1 MTARTLWVQSGLAL
15 TLLVV
20 LSAEAQQ
27 PPAEGPASIF
37 PSAVELV
44 RVDVVVTDKDG
55 RPVPDL
61 TQADFA
67 LSESGVPQTI
77 ASFESVAVADAPE
90 SEGPA
95 PTSFAST
102 NVGPEPRRTRTFVV
116 VYDDIHLSIAQA
128 YRAKG
133 AVTEFLKKA
142 TAPGDRVTLIATG
155 GGAWWNARMP
165 EGRDALMA
173 VLKRLDGRYVPDSSP
188 DRMTD
193 FEAMRIDVYQDQDV
207 ALKVARRFDSYGTK
221 GRERPNQPVARED
234 VGRSSATGII
244 DMDVRSRAAE
254 VYRLATSRNKITLD
268 VMSRSLTALAGT
280 PGRKSMILISQGFVY
295 DLELR
300 EMKKVVEASLRSN
313 TPIYF
318 IDSRGLVGLPDSFTA
333 AFGPPIDVQD
343 TVAVLADITR
353 DAEGTESLALDTG
366 GFVVKNSN
374 DLSGGIARVSSES
387 RIYYLLGYNPTD
399 LRRDGRFRKIEVKL
413 LAKRPGGLRIR
424 ARRGYYAPQ
433 EGGPAVPVP
442 RTDPV
447 IARALDSPFEA
458 RELPLRVAAYSFDE
472 TLKDHISVTL
482 AAEIDA
488 RALTFKEEDGRAK
501 DQVAF
506 LIEAQHRESG
516 EYYRVDE
523 KIELSLLPETRQKL
537 LATWYPVVRDFS
549 LPPGGYQAKVVVQDL
564 NGGRIGSVIHDFE
577 VASPAGFRVSTPILT
592 DTVESATG
600 AGAPKPIL
608 LVRRSFAPG
617 AMLYCQFAVYG
628 ATPDPA
634 THQPRVTSGY
644 EIRRAG
650 GAVLKRS
657 PRTTITPTSL
667 GALLR
672 FQGIALPPAE
682 PGPYEIVLSVRD
694 EIGNRAIY
702 AKEEFVIEAPE
713 TRKAER

>member
-1 MTARTLWVQSGLAL
+1 MTPRTPWVQWGLAL
-15 TLLVV
+15 TLLAV

-27 PPAEGPASIF
+27 PPAEGPASTF

-44 RVDVVVTDKDG
+44 RVDLVVTDKDG
-55 RPVPDL
+55 RPVPGL

-67 LSESGVPQTI
+67 LSENGAPQTI

-90 SEGPA
+90 SEAAAQP
-95 PTSFAST
+95 SFAST
-102 NVGPEPRRTRTFVV
+102 NVGPEQRRARTFVV
-116 VYDDIHLSIAQA
+116 VFDDIHLSFAQA

-133 AVTEFLKKA
+133 AVTEFLRKA
-142 TAPGDRVTLIATG
+142 TAAGDRVTLIATG

-165 EGRDALMA
+165 EGRDQLMA

-193 FEAMRIDVYQDQDV
+193 FEAMRIEVYQDQDV

-254 VYRLATSRNKITLD
+254 AYRLATSRNKITLD
-268 VMSRSLTALAGT
+268 VMARALTALAGT
-280 PGRKSMILISQGFVY
+280 PGRKSMILVSQGFVY

-313 TPIYF
+313 TPVYF

-343 TVAVLADITR
+343 TVAVLADVTR

-374 DLSGGIARVSSES
+374 DLAGGIARVSSES

-399 LRRDGRFRKIEVKL
+399 LRRDGRFRKIEVKV
-413 LAKRPGGLRIR
+413 LAKRPGGLRVR

-433 EGGPAVPVP
+433 EGGPHVPVP
-442 RTDPV
+442 RTDPL

-458 RELPLRVAAYSFDE
+458 KDLPLRVAAYSFDE
-472 TLKDHISVTL
+472 ALKDHINVVI
-482 AAEIDA
+482 AAEIDT
-488 RALTFKEEDGRAK
+488 RALRFKEEDGRAK

-506 LIEAQHRESG
+506 LVEAQHRESG
-516 EYYRVDE
+516 EYYRIDE
-523 KIELSLLPETRQKL
+523 KIEMSLLPETRQKL
-537 LATWYPVVRDFS
+537 ETNWYPVVRDLS

-564 NGGRIGSVIHDFE
+564 AGGRIGSVIHEFE
-577 VASPAGFRVSTPILT
+577 VPAPAGFRVSTPILT
-592 DTVESATG
+592 DTVESPAS
-600 AGAPKPIL
+600 AGTPKPVI
-608 LVRRSFAPG
+608 LVRRSFAPQSV
-617 AMLYCQFAVYG
+617 LYCQFAVYG
-628 ATPDPA
+628 AASDPA
-634 THQPRVTSGY
+634 THQPRVSSAY

-672 FQGIALPPAE
+672 LQGTALPAAE
-682 PGPYEIVLSVRD
+682 PGPYELLLSIRD

-702 AKEEFVIEAPE
+702 AKEEFVIEAPD

>member
-1 MTARTLWVQSGLAL
+1 MTPRTPWVQWGLAL
-15 TLLVV
+15 TLLAV

-27 PPAEGPASIF
+27 PPAEGPASTF

-44 RVDVVVTDKDG
+44 RVDLVVTDKDG
-55 RPVPDL
+55 RPVPGL

-67 LSESGVPQTI
+67 LSENGAPQTI

-90 SEGPA
+90 SEAAAQP
-95 PTSFAST
+95 SFAST
-102 NVGPEPRRTRTFVV
+102 NVGPEPPRARTFVV
-116 VYDDIHLSIAQA
+116 VFDDIHLSFAQA

-133 AVTEFLKKA
+133 AVTEFLRKA
-142 TAPGDRVTLIATG
+142 TAAGDRVTLIATG

-165 EGRDALMA
+165 EGRDQLMA
-173 VLKRLDGRYVPDSSP
+173 VLKRLDGRYIPDSSP

-193 FEAMRIDVYQDQDV
+193 FEAMRIEVYQDQDV

-221 GRERPNQPVARED
+221 GRERPNQPLARED

-268 VMSRSLTALAGT
+268 VMARALTALTGT
-280 PGRKSMILISQGFVY
+280 PGRKSMILVSQGFVY

-300 EMKKVVEASLRSN
+300 EMKRVVEASLRSN
-313 TPIYF
+313 TPVYF

-343 TVAVLADITR
+343 TVAVLADVTR

-374 DLSGGIARVSSES
+374 DLAGGIARVSSES

-399 LRRDGRFRKIEVKL
+399 PRRDGRFRKIEVKV
-413 LAKRPGGLRIR
+413 LAKRPGGLRVR

-433 EGGPAVPVP
+433 EGGPQVPVP
-442 RTDPV
+442 RTDPL

-458 RELPLRVAAYSFDE
+458 KDLPLRVAAYSFDE
-472 TLKDHISVTL
+472 ALKDHINVVI
-482 AAEIDA
+482 AAEIDT
-488 RALTFKEEDGRAK
+488 RALRFKEEDGRAK

-506 LIEAQHRESG
+506 LVEAQHRESG
-516 EYYRVDE
+516 EYYRIDE
-523 KIELSLLPETRQKL
+523 KIEMSLLPETRQKL
-537 LATWYPVVRDFS
+537 EANWYPVVRDLS
-549 LPPGGYQAKVVVQDL
+549 LPPGGYQMKVVVQDL
-564 NGGRIGSVIHDFE
+564 AGGRIGSVIHEFE
-577 VASPAGFRVSTPILT
+577 VPAPTGFRVSTPILT
-592 DTVESATG
+592 DTVESPTG
-600 AGAPKPIL
+600 AGAPKPVI
-608 LVRRSFAPG
+608 LVRRSFAPQSV
-617 AMLYCQFAVYG
+617 LYCQFAVYG
-628 ATPDPA
+628 ATSDPA
-634 THQPRVTSGY
+634 TQKPRVSSAY

-672 FQGIALPPAE
+672 LQGIALPPAE
-682 PGPYEIVLSVRD
+682 PGPYELLLSIRD
-694 EIGNRAIY
+694 EVGNRAIY
-702 AKEEFVIEAPE
+702 TKQEFVIEAPE